1 MASMETVIPCVLM
14 RGGTSRGP
22 FFLGDWLPADPIERD
37 RLLLA
42 AMGSPHALQVDG
54 LGGGNTLTSKVAIVS
69 RSTRADCDID
79 YLFAQVSVDR
89 ATVDT
94 RPNCGNMLSGAAPFA
109 IDEGLLKASDGVTS
123 VRVHNVNTGAVV
135 EAVVQTPGGRLTYEG
150 DARID
155 GVPGAAAPVRL
166 NFLDAWGAVT
176 GKLFPT
182 GLRQERIECVAVT
195 LIDAAMPMVL
205 MRASD
210 FGLQGDET
218 PAQLDGNAALLERI
232 ERIRLVAGARMG
244 LGDVSDSVIPKPVLL
259 APSSAASGLALRSR
273 YFTPRACHRA
283 HAATGAVGVAS
294 AFLMPGTVAHEC
306 GGPPVTAGYRTV
318 RIEHPSGVM
327 EIDVEL
333 DKDSEVV
340 RAAGLVRT
348 ARKIMK
354 GLLYVPGHYGLAQAA

>member
-1 MASMETVIPCVLM
+1 METVIPCVLM

-22 FFLGDWLPADPIERD
+22 FFLGDWLPADPAERD
-37 RLLLA
+37 RLLLI

-69 RSTRADCDID
+69 RSTRPDCDID

-109 IDEGLLKASDGVTS
+109 IDEGLVPARHGVTP
-123 VRVHNVNTGAVV
+123 VRVHNVNTGAVI

-155 GVPGAAAPVRL
+155 GVEGAAAPVRL

-182 GLRQERIECVAVT
+182 GCRQEQVDGVAVT

-210 FGLQGDET
+210 FGLRGDET
-218 PAQLDGNAALLERI
+218 PAQLDGNA
-232 ERIRLVAGARMG
+232 G
-244 LGDVSDSVIPKPVLL
+244 LL
-259 APSSAASGLALRSR
+259 ARLAGQL
-273 YFTPRACHRA
+273 
-283 HAATGAVGVAS
+283 
-294 AFLMPGTVAHEC
+294 
-306 GGPPVTAGYRTV
+306 
-318 RIEHPSGVM
+318 
-327 EIDVEL
+327 
-333 DKDSEVV
+333 
-340 RAAGLVRT
+340 
-348 ARKIMK
+348 
-354 GLLYVPGHYGLAQAA
+354 